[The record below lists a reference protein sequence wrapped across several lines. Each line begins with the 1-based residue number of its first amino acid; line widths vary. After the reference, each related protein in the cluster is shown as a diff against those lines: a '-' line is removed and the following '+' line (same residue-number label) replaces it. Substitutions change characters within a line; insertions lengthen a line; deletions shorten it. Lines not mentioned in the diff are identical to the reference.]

1 MKQTF
6 RKLTSM
12 LLSVVMALSLMV
24 TPTMAADTKAPPTNF
39 SVSTNWGTDFVLD
52 FNYATS
58 WSDQITGIMVNG
70 TAWNKVS
77 SSFSINKNQSYYVNS
92 SAAVYIGEGFSGD
105 EATCVISA
113 TGYNDLTLKLNKVD
127 HKATVVENNGTGS
140 NSGSSGSE
148 GETPNTPE
156 KSTINVSDVTI
167 VKDNW
172 NSNWVVSFA
181 DADGYV
187 SRIQTVKVNG
197 TEWTSTSYGP
207 YSGGSYKKN
216 TDENTLAFAQNDNLV
231 DPEISVL
238 KSGDII
244 TITAEGYN
252 DLTFKLVIDKSGNAT
267 VSADTTTGDIY
278 QLFVKIVGSFESA
291 IVGQKEYDGV
301 TGATGVASGNKNS
314 AVTVYGAL
322 VEKGNEPT
330 EDDWEELN
338 HQSEISLEGKKC
350 SVSIV
355 PDAEKGTDANADSGM
370 KGVYMTM
377 SSDLTLDGTPKDA
390 GNYQISV
397 SITDNQGR
405 TATSNTLP
413 FRIYTGDETLAEQI
427 KIENLNQYANGLYA
441 WDIMEPWAIKNFGS
455 NVDGEENSV
464 RVPKDL
470 EVWYGSHESGTYGV
484 LGYDIAWDD
493 VKAGNIP
500 QTLYIPKDCNLTLMN
515 MKILSSVRIVVENG
529 GKLTLRDS
537 TVQGI
542 IDVQSG
548 GTFSMNYDSY
558 KKAFET
564 GASICGQ
571 LRLADGAILENAA
584 IYSHTNYLANG
595 NLTDRSNDK
604 AVVAATGNVTV
615 NGQVFIQGDEAGST
629 GKGQTALEVKDGT
642 LTLEDDAILVTYGGG
657 GNVTLY
663 SNGGSAVELDNG
675 KIAGKGKLVAIGG
688 SVLFGSGDEAVAGT
702 GSIDVSEVFL
712 QGATAYEHKKGA
724 QPGKAY
730 AAGVTVK
737 ADKQHIADGTL
748 VDGAAN
754 DPLAELYWKS
764 GIDATPDLT
773 KFETKVVERPVTPGT
788 GTNSGTNS
796 GTNTNTNTNTNTG
809 TNSSATESKTE
820 TAPVRFTDVRLDAYY
835 AKAVAWA
842 AEQGVTAGVSETE
855 FAPENSCTRS
865 QILMFLWKAAGSPA
879 AKNTENPFADISEQ
893 DAYYQAILWAVENGI
908 ALGVDEKTFAPN
920 DTLTRAQAVAFLH
933 RAAGKPVVGGQQQFD
948 DVSAADYY
956 AEAVAWALDQGIT
969 SGTGDNQFSPTDHCT
984 RAQIVTFL
992 YNSQAK

>member
-24 TPTMAADTKAPPTNF
+24 TPTMAADTKAPPTTVKSLTASSLF
-39 SVSTNWGTDFVLD
+39 STILSFQFENTDWLNAMTAVAVNDDTYQSSGSVNSFTSEGNWGMGTVYDSYGNHTELQIVVKSGTT
-52 FNYATS
+52 YPAT
-58 WSDQITGIMVNG
+58 I
-70 TAWNKVS
+70 K
-77 SSFSINKNQSYYVNS
+77 F
-92 SAAVYIGEGFSGD
+92 
-105 EATCVISA
+105 SA
-113 TGYNDLTLKLNKVD
+113 TGYKDLTVKVEKNGSD
-127 HKATVVENNGTGS
+127 YTATVIAD
-140 NSGSSGSE
+140 SGSSGSE
-148 GETPNTPE
+148 SETPTNPE

-167 VKDNW
+167 VKDSW

-231 DPEISVL
+231 DPAISVL

-252 DLTFKLVIDKSGNAT
+252 DLTFKLVIDKSGSAT
-267 VSADTTTGDIY
+267 ASSDTTTGDIY

-314 AVTVYGAL
+314 SVTVYGAL
-322 VEKGNEPT
+322 VAKDTEPK
-330 EDDWEELN
+330 DADWEELDYG
-338 HQSEISLEGKKC
+338 SKISLKSR

-355 PDAEKGTDANADSGM
+355 PDTEKGTDANADSGM
-370 KGVYMTM
+370 EGVYMKT

-390 GNYQISV
+390 GSYLISISV
-397 SITDNQGR
+397 TDDQGR

-413 FRIYTGDETLAEQI
+413 FRIYTGEETLADQI
-427 KIENLNQYANGLYA
+427 QTKNLKQYANGLYA

-455 NVDGEENSV
+455 NVDGKENSV

-493 VKAGNIP
+493 VKAGKIP
-500 QTLYIPKDCNLTLMN
+500 QTLYIPNGCNLTLMN
-515 MKILSSVRIVVENG
+515 MKVLSSVRIVVEDG

-558 KKAFET
+558 NQKFET

-571 LRLADGAILENAA
+571 IRLADGAILENAA

-604 AVVAATGNVTV
+604 AVVAASGNVTV
-615 NGQVFIQGDEAGST
+615 KGQVFIRGDEAGGT
-629 GKGQTALEVKDGT
+629 GKGQTALSVSNGT
-642 LTLEDDAILVTYGGG
+642 LTLEDDAVLVTYGGG

-688 SVLFGSGDEAVAGT
+688 TVLFGSGDEAVAGN

-712 QGATAYEHKKGA
+712 QGTTAYEHKKGA

-730 AAGVTVK
+730 ADGVTVK
-737 ADKQHIADGTL
+737 AGKQHIANGTL
-748 VDGAAN
+748 VDGVAN
-754 DPLAELYWKS
+754 DPLEELYWKS

-773 KFETKVVERPVTPGT
+773 KFVTKVVETPVTPE
-788 GTNSGTNS
+788 TNG
-796 GTNTNTNTNTNTG
+796 NTNTNTN

-820 TAPVRFTDVRLDAYY
+820 TAPVRFTDVQADAYY

-842 AEQGVTAGVSETE
+842 AEQGITAGVSETE

-879 AKNTENPFADISEQ
+879 AKGTENPFADISEQ
-893 DAYYQAILWAVENGI
+893 DAYYQAVLWAVENGI
-908 ALGVDEKTFAPN
+908 ALGVDEQTFAPN
-920 DTLTRAQAVAFLH
+920 DTVTRAQAVAFLH
-933 RAAGKPVVGGQQQFD
+933 RAAGNTAVGGQQQFD
-948 DVSAADYY
+948 DISAEDYY
-956 AEAVAWALDQGIT
+956 AEDVAWALERGIT
-969 SGTGDNQFSPTDHCT
+969 SGTGNNRFSPADQCT

-992 YNSQAK
+992 YNSQVK

>member
-24 TPTMAADTKAPPTNF
+24 TPTMAADTKAPPTTVPT
-39 SVSTNWGTDFVLD
+39 VSKGWSFDQYKYAIDFTYSQSDWVGKISKIEIDGKEWTRVTSAYSITNETYQILESDGQIRFGDGFTAEEVLCKITAD
-52 FNYATS
+52 GYEPLCLKINTANKTAT
-58 WSDQITGIMVNG
+58 I
-70 TAWNKVS
+70 
-77 SSFSINKNQSYYVNS
+77 
-92 SAAVYIGEGFSGD
+92 
-105 EATCVISA
+105 
-113 TGYNDLTLKLNKVD
+113 
-127 HKATVVENNGTGS
+127 VED
-140 NSGSSGSE
+140 SSGSE
-148 GETPNTPE
+148 SETPNTPE
-156 KSTINVSDVTI
+156 KKTINVSDV
-167 VKDNW
+167 KFE
-172 NSNWVVSFA
+172 SGSFGN
-181 DADGYV
+181 DWYV
-187 SRIQTVKVNG
+187 TFG
-197 TEWTSTSYGP
+197 TESDNYINAIKGVSVNNTAWENSSGKP
-207 YSGGSYKKN
+207 SAGGSYCKYNYADYMNN
-216 TDENTLAFAQNDNLV
+216 TETLVLAFAQKKYGNGPD
-231 DPEISVL
+231 VL

-267 VSADTTTGDIY
+267 VSSDTTTGDIY
-278 QLFVKIVGSFESA
+278 QLFVKIEGSFESA
-291 IVGQKEYDGV
+291 IKGQKKYDGV
-301 TGATGVASGNKNS
+301 TGATGTASGNKNS

-322 VEKGNEPT
+322 VEQGTQPT
-330 EDDWEELN
+330 EHDWEELN

-355 PDAEKGTDANADSGM
+355 PDAEKGTSENADSGM

-405 TATSNTLP
+405 TATSNSLP

-427 KIENLNQYANGLYA
+427 QTDNLKQYSNGLYA

-515 MKILSSVRIVVENG
+515 MKVLSSVRIVVENG

-657 GNVTLY
+657 GNTTLY

-688 SVLFGSGDEAVAGT
+688 PVLFGSGDEAVAGN
-702 GSIDVSEVFL
+702 GSIDVSEVYL

-724 QPGKAY
+724 QPGKAC

-737 ADKQHIADGTL
+737 ASKQHIADGTL
-748 VDGAAN
+748 VDGVAN
-754 DPLAELYWKS
+754 DPLEELYWKS

-773 KFETKVVERPVTPGT
+773 KFETKVVETPVTPE
-788 GTNSGTNS
+788 TNG
-796 GTNTNTNTNTNTG
+796 NTNTNTNTN

-820 TAPVRFTDVRLDAYY
+820 TASVRFADVRPDAYY

-879 AKNTENPFADISEQ
+879 VKSTENPFADISEQ
-893 DAYYQAILWAVENGI
+893 DAYYQAVLWAVENGI
-908 ALGVDEKTFAPN
+908 ALGMDEKTFAPN
-920 DTLTRAQAVAFLH
+920 DTVTRAQAVAFLH
-933 RAAGKPVVGGQQQFD
+933 RAAGNTGVGGQQQFD
-948 DVSAADYY
+948 DISAEDYY
-956 AEAVAWALDQGIT
+956 AEDVAWALERGIT
-969 SGTGDNQFSPTDHCT
+969 SGTGNNRFSPADRCT

-992 YNSQAK
+992 YNSQVK